1 MKKLLAACMILVL
14 SFSMFACGAKTP
26 AADSDMPNQTEDQE
40 QVGED
45 GADPEDAKDAARVC
59 ALNALAAAASVA
71 GGIDNLAGVVKVVG
85 FVSSRPD
92 FYGQA
97 GVINGASELFGEIFG
112 SQHARSAVGVAALP
126 LNVSVEV
133 EAEFLIK

>member
-45 GADPEDAKDAARVC
+45 GA
-59 ALNALAAAASVA
+59 
-71 GGIDNLAGVVKVVG
+71 
-85 FVSSRPD
+85 
-92 FYGQA
+92 
-97 GVINGASELFGEIFG
+97 EI
-112 SQHARSAVGVAALP
+112 
-126 LNVSVEV
+126 
-133 EAEFLIK
+133 

>member
-1 MKKLLAACMILVL
+1 MNMKVNLAGVELKNPVMTA
-14 SFSMFACGAKTP
+14 SGTFG
-26 AADSDMPNQTEDQE
+26 
-40 QVGED
+40 
-45 GADPEDAKDAARVC
+45 
-59 ALNALAAAASVA
+59 SVA

>member
-1 MKKLLAACMILVL
+1 MRPQRPGSGRL
-14 SFSMFACGAKTP
+14 
-26 AADSDMPNQTEDQE
+26 
-40 QVGED
+40 
-45 GADPEDAKDAARVC
+45 RR
-59 ALNALAAAASVA
+59 
-71 GGIDNLAGVVKVVG
+71 GIDNLAGVVKVVG

>member
-1 MKKLLAACMILVL
+1 M
-14 SFSMFACGAKTP
+14 
-26 AADSDMPNQTEDQE
+26 
-40 QVGED
+40 
-45 GADPEDAKDAARVC
+45 
-59 ALNALAAAASVA
+59 
-71 GGIDNLAGVVKVVG
+71 
-85 FVSSRPD
+85 SSRPD